1 MFDEV
6 ITTKE
11 RLREIVGT
19 PSHRMAGKS
28 IDHIDDICQR
38 YIAASPYI
46 VISTRGSDG
55 LMDMSPK
62 GDPAGFV
69 HVIDEKTLVI
79 PERLG
84 NQRADTFENLLT
96 NPEVG
101 IIFLIP
107 GFPYIL
113 RVSGKGK
120 VVRDKSLQE
129 MFVIKG
135 KEPDLITAVTV
146 EEAFVHCAKSIARSN
161 IWKPENWLLFE
172 DIPSYSVS
180 TVAHAALTESV
191 EEMQNM
197 IDDDFNNRMY

>member
-6 ITTKE
+6 IETNE

-19 PSHRMAGKS
+19 PSHRMAGKG
-28 IDHIDDICQR
+28 IDHLDDICR
-38 YIAASPYI
+38 KYIAATPYI

-55 LMDMSPK
+55 LLDMSPK

-69 HVIDEKTLVI
+69 RVLDEKTLII

-84 NQRADTFENLLT
+84 NKRADTFENLLK
-96 NPEVG
+96 NPEIG

-120 VVRDKSLQE
+120 IVRDKLLQE
-129 MFVIKG
+129 MSVIKG
-135 KEPDLITAVTV
+135 KEPDLLTAITV

-161 IWKPENWLLFE
+161 IWKPEKWPSVDE
-172 DIPSYSVS
+172 IPPYSVS
-180 TVAHAALTESV
+180 TVAHAALSESV

-197 IDDDFNNRMY
+197 IDDDYNNRMY

>member
-6 ITTKE
+6 ITTTE

-28 IDHIDDICQR
+28 IDHIDDISR
-38 YIAASPYI
+38 KYIAASPYL

-55 LMDMSPK
+55 LLDMSPK
-62 GDPAGFV
+62 GDMAGFV

-84 NQRADTFENLLT
+84 NKRADTFENLMT

-101 IIFLIP
+101 LIFLIP

-113 RVSGKGK
+113 RVSGKGQ
-120 VVRDKSLQE
+120 VVRDQALQK
-129 MFVIKG
+129 MFMIKG
-135 KEPDLITAVTV
+135 KEPDLATAITVD
-146 EEAFVHCAKSIARSN
+146 EAFVHCAKSIARSS
-161 IWKPENWLLFE
+161 IWKPESWSSND
-172 DIPSYSVS
+172 DIPSYAVT
-180 TVAHAALTESV
+180 TVAHAALVETV
-191 EEMQNM
+191 EEMQAM

>member
-6 ITTKE
+6 IETKE

-28 IDHIDDICQR
+28 IDHLDDICR
-38 YIAASPYI
+38 KYIAATPYI

-55 LMDMSPK
+55 LLDMSPK

-69 HVIDEKTLVI
+69 RVIDEKTLII

-84 NQRADTFENLLT
+84 NKRADTFENLLI
-96 NPEVG
+96 NSEVG

-113 RVSGKGK
+113 RVSGKGQI
-120 VVRDKSLQE
+120 VRDKSLQE
-129 MFVIKG
+129 MSVIKG
-135 KEPDLITAVTV
+135 KEPDLLTAITV

-161 IWKPENWLLFE
+161 IWTPEKWPSIDE
-172 DIPSYSVS
+172 IPPYSVS
-180 TVAHAALTESV
+180 TVAHAALSESV
-191 EEMQNM
+191 KEMQNM